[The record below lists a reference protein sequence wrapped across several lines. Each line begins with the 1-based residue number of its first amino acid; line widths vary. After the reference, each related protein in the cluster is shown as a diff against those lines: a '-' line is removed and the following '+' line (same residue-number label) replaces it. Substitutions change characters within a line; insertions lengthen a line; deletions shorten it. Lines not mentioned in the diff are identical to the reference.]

1 MPAGDEA
8 PPESRQSHPQA
19 TPYRRRRSGLRNQH
33 PAETA
38 ALGVG
43 AWPARGA
50 VRRSLRNPRPP
61 QVSPTPQMEVSRI
74 RGTVP
79 ARMLAQMPAQMP
91 AQTVGTVLARTR
103 LMRLLPMLTL
113 ARLVA
118 MRLLPTRRPAMLRA
132 RVMARWQTSP
142 RCLVTLGC
150 PMPAR
155 RPAMLRPRVMAR

>member
-1 MPAGDEA
+1 M
-8 PPESRQSHPQA
+8 R
-19 TPYRRRRSGLRNQH
+19 
-33 PAETA
+33 A
-38 ALGVG
+38 A
-43 AWPARGA
+43 
-50 VRRSLRNPRPP
+50 
-61 QVSPTPQMEVSRI
+61 
-74 RGTVP
+74 VP

-118 MRLLPTRRPAMLRA
+118 MRLLPTRRPAMLRP

-142 RCLVTLGC
+142 RCLVMLGC

-155 RPAMLRPRVMAR
+155 PPVMLRPRVMARRPVTPGTLATPRAWRWIWSALRAARAVGA